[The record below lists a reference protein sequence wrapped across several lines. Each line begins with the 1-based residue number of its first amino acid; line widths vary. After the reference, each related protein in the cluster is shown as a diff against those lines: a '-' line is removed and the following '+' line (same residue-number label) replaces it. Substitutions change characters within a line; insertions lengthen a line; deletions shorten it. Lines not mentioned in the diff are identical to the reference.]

1 MSMQSTAMNVMM
13 LVKNGTPLLAVK
25 LLNQNPTPVATLMV
39 ADVQELLTVS
49 EFSEL
54 KKYMRQEAM
63 AEEQGELAILSDNEA
78 SELVRYAHRRDGA
91 LGDPEQP
98 APAPA
103 I

>member
-25 LLNQNPTPVATLMV
+25 MLNQNPTPVATLMV

-54 KKYMRQEAM
+54 KKYMRSEAT
-63 AEEQGELAILSDNEA
+63 AVEQGEPAILSDNEA
-78 SELVRYAHRRDGA
+78 SELVLYAHRRSGA

-98 APAPA
+98 APAPVV
-103 I
+103 